1 MDDHSRS
8 PHKLCPGCGE
18 VKKLEAFCRNR
29 RSKDGRATYCKP
41 CHNKRGRETRKRL
54 YGGSRYHHLKRR
66 YGITPAEVDEMIR
79 QQGGLC
85 AACRKRPATQV
96 DHDHKTGRVRGIL
109 CLNCNAALGAFKDDP
124 RIVWA
129 AIEYLETANGNPIT
143 DIAGL

>member
-1 MDDHSRS
+1 MEEASI
-8 PHKLCPGCGE
+8 KTCPTCGCS
-18 VKKLEAFCRNR
+18 KPLTDFPRNR
-29 RSKDGRATYCKP
+29 STGDGRGCYCKP
-41 CHNKRGRETRKRL
+41 CHNKRNRETVRRL
-54 YGGSRYHHLKRR
+54 YGNSRHYHLRGK
-66 YGITPAEVDEMIR
+66 YGIGAAEVDDMIR

-96 DHDHKTGRVRGIL
+96 DHDHKSGRVRGIL

>member
-1 MDDHSRS
+1 MR
-8 PHKLCPGCGE
+8 P
-18 VKKLEAFCRNR
+18 
-29 RSKDGRATYCKP
+29 Y
-41 CHNKRGRETRKRL
+41 
-54 YGGSRYHHLKRR
+54 HLKRR
-66 YGITPAEVDEMIR
+66 YGITEAQFDEMVN

-85 AACRKRPATQV
+85 AACKKRPATQV
-96 DHDHKTGRVRGIL
+96 DHDHQTGRVRGIL